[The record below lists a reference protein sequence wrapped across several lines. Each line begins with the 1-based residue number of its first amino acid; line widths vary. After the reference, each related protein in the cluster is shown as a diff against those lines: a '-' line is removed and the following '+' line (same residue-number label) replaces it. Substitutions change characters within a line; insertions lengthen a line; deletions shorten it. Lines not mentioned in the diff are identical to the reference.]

1 MRLGP
6 RLLGSHL
13 APVIVVTAALGTTL
27 FGLVRMT
34 QLSQQLDE
42 RELGALVGEGSLH
55 QAAWAL
61 DLAFRAA
68 PAACGNGNGPAVHD
82 EIVSTSSL
90 LRRRLAETPNASP
103 DIRAACGEYVALADR
118 VLLGDTCANV
128 RAPANERVRTDLDA
142 RLTTVWVDRLALL
155 HSAARDRDEE
165 VARVGSRATWIGLLL
180 AGSALLL
187 ALVLARR
194 LADEISR
201 PMADLSRIAQR
212 LGRGDFGHRVQTEG
226 PREIESLAEELE
238 RMRLKLAELETL
250 KQGFLASVSHELR
263 TPLSKIR
270 EALALLSDGAAGP
283 LEERQRRVVGIA
295 RAACERE
302 VRLVATLLDFS
313 RLRAG
318 TPLQWQAGASIDE
331 VILTAVEDERADA
344 RARKVEVRLEQ
355 EGDAPRTALD
365 PAMLERA
372 IANLVRNAVSVS
384 PAGGNVRVQRRV
396 IRRENRPLAEVRV
409 SDDGPGVPNDIRE
422 TIFHPFVT
430 SAVAHSPKSVGV
442 GLGLALAREVA
453 LAHGGDLTLDDT
465 AERGASFVL
474 SVPLESPIPQRT
486 SRPPP
491 PPAGAHA

>member
-1 MRLGP
+1 MALGKSAIRSSSP
-6 RLLGSHL
+6 QLGS
-13 APVIVVTAALGTTL
+13 
-27 FGLVRMT
+27 
-34 QLSQQLDE
+34 
-42 RELGALVGEGSLH
+42 
-55 QAAWAL
+55 
-61 DLAFRAA
+61 
-68 PAACGNGNGPAVHD
+68 
-82 EIVSTSSL
+82 
-90 LRRRLAETPNASP
+90 ASP
-103 DIRAACGEYVALADR
+103 EIRSACEAYVGLADR
-118 VLLGDTCANV
+118 VLLGDTCANI
-128 RAPANERVRTDLDA
+128 REPANERTRTELDA
-142 RLTTVWVDRLALL
+142 LLTTVWVGRLALL

-194 LADEISR
+194 LAEEISR

-226 PREIESLAEELE
+226 PREVESLAEELE

-270 EALALLSDGAAGP
+270 EALALLSDGACGP

-302 VRLVATLLDFS
+302 VRLVATPLDFS

-331 VILTAVEDERADA
+331 VILSAVEDERPDA

-372 IANLVRNAVSVS
+372 IANLVRNAGAVS
-384 PAGGNVRVQRRV
+384 PAGGHVRVQRKIIERG
-396 IRRENRPLAEVRV
+396 ERPHAEIRV
-409 SDDGPGVPNDIRE
+409 SDDGPGVPDGIRE
-422 TIFHPFVT
+422 TMFHPFVT

-453 LAHGGDLTLDDT
+453 LAHGGELVLDGSV
-465 AERGASFVL
+465 ERGASFVL
-474 SVPLESPIPQRT
+474 SLPLQAPIPRRT
-486 SRPPP
+486 SRPP
-491 PPAGAHA
+491 AALGDAVGGRA